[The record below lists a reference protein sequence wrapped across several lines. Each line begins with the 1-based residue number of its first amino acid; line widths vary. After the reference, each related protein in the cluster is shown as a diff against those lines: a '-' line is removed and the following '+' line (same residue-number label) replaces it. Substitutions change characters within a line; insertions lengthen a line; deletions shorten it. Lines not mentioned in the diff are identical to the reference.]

1 MCAEDG
7 CWRRRAGAGGFT
19 LVEVLV
25 AMSIVA
31 LVTPFLF
38 AGLISSLTHARQAQN
53 RGATTAWAQAE
64 IEFLRTQCFQRLT
77 PGIRK
82 LTPAALLAGEPALPD
97 GFAAGFVRLESVGP
111 ASLVASVSLHERD
124 WPDPDPPAASFFTT
138 TTYIADLR
146 VAGACP

>member
-7 CWRRRAGAGGFT
+7 CRRTAGAGGFT

-25 AMSIVA
+25 AMTIVA

-38 AGLISSLTHARQAQN
+38 GGLISSLTHARQAQN

-64 IEFLRTQCFQRLT
+64 IEFLRVQCFQRLA
-77 PGIRK
+77 PAARK
-82 LTPAALLAGEPALPD
+82 LTPTTLQTGEPALPD
-97 GFAAGFVRLESVGP
+97 GFAAGFVRLDSAGP
-111 ASLVASVSLHERD
+111 SSLKATVSLYERD
-124 WPDPDPPAASFFTT
+124 WSGSDPTGIPSFTT
-138 TTYIADLR
+138 TTYIADIR